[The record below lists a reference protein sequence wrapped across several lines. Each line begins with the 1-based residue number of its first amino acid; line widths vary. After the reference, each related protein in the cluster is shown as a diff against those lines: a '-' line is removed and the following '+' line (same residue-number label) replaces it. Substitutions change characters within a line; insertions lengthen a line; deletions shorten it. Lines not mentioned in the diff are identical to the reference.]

1 MLVSCLGLRNAIE
14 ATGDVEKGDF
24 VALLEKELQTNEGC
38 LKVLQVHKVFVFKT
52 GENLSI
58 FICGWERSSREGT
71 TDDTGKREDKCWSNG
86 PEYTSGDATPAW
98 MEELVLGQVTQ
109 RENKSVWGPNTVLIN
124 IKSMDGFS

>member
-58 FICGWERSSREGT
+58 FICGWE
-71 TDDTGKREDKCWSNG
+71 
-86 PEYTSGDATPAW
+86 
-98 MEELVLGQVTQ
+98 
-109 RENKSVWGPNTVLIN
+109 
-124 IKSMDGFS
+124 